1 MVLGIETGSTTS
13 SVLAKLGVI
22 WQTYEHYIHAVD
34 EVDPNLNIFEVK
46 EELFYERRLWMRR
59 MIISLLWSMIR
70 SLFQELFKEE
80 GVDANLTLD
89 GNGKPYVAYYSNYI
103 IDLYIRTPIR
113 DYAAPGKDIASF
125 KGVVDHGLF
134 LDIPTVII
142 IAGKEGVSVK
152 CK

>member
-1 MVLGIETGSTTS
+1 M
-13 SVLAKLGVI
+13 
-22 WQTYEHYIHAVD
+22 
-34 EVDPNLNIFEVK
+34 
-46 EELFYERRLWMRR
+46 
-59 MIISLLWSMIR
+59 
-70 SLFQELFKEE
+70 
-80 GVDANLTLD
+80 
-89 GNGKPYVAYYSNYI
+89 AYYSNYI

-134 LDIPTVII
+134 LDMPTVVI